1 MKKAGQQ
8 HRSRLNFARCLSSLK
23 TPYCNRNRQ
32 THICN
37 NLVCTGTTLFLK
49 IGSMC
54 LCAVFRRKTKLGTT
68 NGFSSVVIYC
78 AWTSLMLLVQIFT
91 ARGPAHMRSAPRSLE
106 GPKNQSAGQHKRLLF
121 FPPNFFIILFTFNFT
136 QASQSTFIIFSNT
149 TMVFFKFT
157 RDLNC
162 SPQKPFLSVFWV
174 DALSILKSVY
184 SNRFFSRFFT
194 GGQKQT

>member
-1 MKKAGQQ
+1 M
-8 HRSRLNFARCLSSLK
+8 CD
-23 TPYCNRNRQ
+23 
-32 THICN
+32 
-37 NLVCTGTTLFLK
+37 NLVCTFFGGLAR
-49 IGSMC
+49 C
-54 LCAVFRRKTKLGTT
+54 VCARSFGERAGLGTT

-91 ARGPAHMRSAPRSLE
+91 AGGPAHMRSAPRSLE

-121 FPPNFFIILFTFNFT
+121 LPPNFFIIPFTFNFT

-149 TMVFFKFT
+149 TMGFFKFT

-162 SPQKPFLSVFWV
+162 SPQKPFLSVFLV

-184 SNRFFSRFFT
+184 SNRFFHASSQEVRNKLKVFGFVHVI
-194 GGQKQT
+194 KFRSVN

>member
-54 LCAVFRRKTKLGTT
+54 LCAVFRRKNQTGNNKRFFLRR
-68 NGFSSVVIYC
+68 Y
-78 AWTSLMLLVQIFT
+78 LL
-91 ARGPAHMRSAPRSLE
+91 RMDLAH
-106 GPKNQSAGQHKRLLF
+106 
-121 FPPNFFIILFTFNFT
+121 
-136 QASQSTFIIFSNT
+136 
-149 TMVFFKFT
+149 
-157 RDLNC
+157 
-162 SPQKPFLSVFWV
+162 
-174 DALSILKSVY
+174 ALSTNFY
-184 SNRFFSRFFT
+184 R
-194 GGQKQT
+194 

>member
-23 TPYCNRNRQ
+23 TPYCNRNRH

-37 NLVCTGTTLFLK
+37 NLVCTGTILFLK
-49 IGSMC
+49 ICSMC

-106 GPKNQSAGQHKRLLF
+106 GPKNQSTGQQKRLLF
-121 FPPNFFIILFTFNFT
+121 LPHFFIILFHFKFYSSLSIDIYN
-136 QASQSTFIIFSNT
+136 
-149 TMVFFKFT
+149 FFKYDHGFFMFT

-162 SPQKPFLSVFWV
+162 SPQKPFLSVFFCSM
-174 DALSILKSVY
+174 LYL
-184 SNRFFSRFFT
+184 F
-194 GGQKQT
+194 